1 MSWSW
6 RIGRLAGIDIYVHGT
21 FYLLLAWEALRRY
34 LARGDP
40 ADVISGLAFI
50 LTLFGIVTLHELGHA
65 LAARS
70 YGVRTRDIVLLP
82 IGGVARLER
91 MPRDPVQE
99 LVVALAGPAVNVAL
113 AAGIYLVL
121 ALGRGPSQF
130 GEALGVGAGF
140 LDRLFWVNVSLAAFN
155 LIPAFPM
162 DGGRVLRAVLAMR
175 LDYVRA
181 TEVSASVGQGLALL
195 FGVLGIIYNPFL
207 IFIALFVWL
216 GAAEEARAVQV
227 GPYQGGL
234 RSRHGVGP
242 GRRSI

>member
-1 MSWSW
+1 
-6 RIGRLAGIDIYVHGT
+6 
-21 FYLLLAWEALRRY
+21 
-34 LARGDP
+34 
-40 ADVISGLAFI
+40 
-50 LTLFGIVTLHELGHA
+50 
-65 LAARS
+65 
-70 YGVRTRDIVLLP
+70 
-82 IGGVARLER
+82 
-91 MPRDPVQE
+91 
-99 LVVALAGPAVNVAL
+99 VNVAL

-121 ALGRGPSQF
+121 ALGRGPSRF

-181 TEVSASVGQGLALL
+181 TEVAASVGQGLALL
-195 FGVLGIIYNPFL
+195 FGFLGILYNPFL

-216 GAAEEARAVQV
+216 GAAEEARTVQV

-234 RSRHGVGP
+234 RGRHGVGP
-242 GRRSI
+242 GRPSI